1 MPWRKGMTKDSCTH
15 HGSQETKREVK
26 RGKITSLWGTPL
38 ETSLLIQTRPPPP
51 TFYHL
56 VITPS
61 HYIFIKGSIH
71 WLTQIMESNHFPNS
85 NQALEVWA
93 FRRNQ
98 NMGLIPLKV
107 KSRIQ
112 QILYI
117 CIHSSII
124 RSNQMLGTISV
135 HHRWIKCGTYIEYD
149 WVLRGRRCWHRLQ
162 YGWILK
168 TFYSLKYAKH
178 VSFCLWRG
186 MLSGDGQ
193 LWDLQN
199 NVSDFNVT
207 ELIVQVKMADV
218 VNFMLC
224 ILYCTK
230 ISF

>member
-1 MPWRKGMTKDSCTH
+1 
-15 HGSQETKREVK
+15 
-26 RGKITSLWGTPL
+26 
-38 ETSLLIQTRPPPP
+38 
-51 TFYHL
+51 
-56 VITPS
+56 
-61 HYIFIKGSIH
+61 
-71 WLTQIMESNHFPNS
+71 
-85 NQALEVWA
+85 
-93 FRRNQ
+93 
-98 NMGLIPLKV
+98 
-107 KSRIQ
+107 
-112 QILYI
+112 
-117 CIHSSII
+117 
-124 RSNQMLGTISV
+124 MLGTISV

-224 ILYCTK
+224 ILYQDFFLKRMEWGDHIWFGTKVLSDLGTCLESLQVTLKREVGWQQASSSEGGGISEERTSGLERALVSTGGLPPLQVLSDWDSREREKQKQFSK
-230 ISF
+230 ISSFHLKMQA